1 MPERSVP
8 TVPENE
14 KHCEFCHAILFD
26 DDDIV
31 YCPICGAPHHRE
43 CYNQLGHCARE
54 QYHGSE
60 PSDKPDDSQADGN
73 INDGAAAS
81 DNQYANSSTDSS
93 GGSPDRDGHAP
104 NDIPRD
110 REGHVCPV
118 CGKIS
123 TSDTIFCPY
132 CGTPFGQNRQQGSN
146 PYASPYGNPYTNR
159 QPNSPFG
166 FNAAPIDPYG
176 GVDPNSSIDGVP
188 VSEMTS
194 FVRVN
199 TNRYIP
205 VFSSLAQKKK
215 KTGWNW
221 ASFIFSY
228 AWLFYRKCYR
238 EGLVAIMFTIISY
251 IMAAPAYITYYNF
264 FNENYSDL
272 VRITSLSQSE
282 VTKLYEGLIDK
293 MTPLCWILLAAA
305 IVLNIAIRVFV
316 GLRGDWLY
324 LNRAKI
330 KIGQIK
336 DADQIDDKLSAI
348 IVSGGVNALTG
359 MLIVVAMRYVFSF
372 VVVYLIQ

>member
-1 MPERSVP
+1 MPGRSVP

-26 DDDIV
+26 DDDVV

-43 CYNQLGHCARE
+43 CYKQLGHCARE
-54 QYHGSE
+54 QYHGLES
-60 PSDKPDDSQADGN
+60 SDNSDHSQVNDGN
-73 INDGAAAS
+73 NGDAARS
-81 DNQYANSSTDSS
+81 DSRYGNSSANSTEESS
-93 GGSPDRDGHAP
+93 GQGDYAP

-132 CGTPFGQNRQQGSN
+132 CGTPFGQNRQQNPN
-146 PYASPYGNPYTNR
+146 PYANPYANR
-159 QPNSPFG
+159 HPNSPFG

-199 TNRYIP
+199 TSRYIP
-205 VFSSLAQKKK
+205 VFSSLAAKKK

-221 ASFIFSY
+221 ASFFFSY
-228 AWLFYRKCYR
+228 GWLFYRKCYR
-238 EGLVAIMFTIISY
+238 EGLVAIIFTIISY
-251 IMAAPAYITYYNF
+251 VMVAPAYITYYNF
-264 FNENYSDL
+264 FSENYSDL
-272 VRITSLSQSE
+272 SRIASLSQNE
-282 VTKLYEGLIDK
+282 VMNLYQGLIDK

-305 IVLNIAIRVFV
+305 IVLNIAIRVFI

-324 LNRAKI
+324 MNRAKI

-336 DADQIDDKLSAI
+336 DAEQIDDKLSAI

-359 MLIVVAMRYVFSF
+359 MTIVVAMRYVFNF
-372 VVVYLIQ
+372 VIFYLIQ